1 MTDLFSVLNVLGEDM
16 IHGYYTIDPLNT
28 GKVNRE
34 YYKENEL
41 SIGAKINV
49 FGKKIIITDMDAF
62 TKEFY
67 R

>member
-1 MTDLFSVLNVLGEDM
+1 M
-16 IHGYYTIDPLNT
+16 IHGYYTIDSLNT
-28 GKVNRE
+28 GKVNKE

-41 SIGAKINV
+41 SIGAKINI
-49 FGKKIIITDMDAF
+49 FGKKIIITDMDSF